1 MWKLRHL
8 QLLLV
13 QSVVLSAPIRHLAVI
28 VESTP
33 AIGLLDFE
41 ATKNSAVSI
50 AEVIGNGTSD
60 FQVALLGTN
69 HHPNRWIPL
78 KDLRQEATKVNYTGE
93 EIFEPGRIIVDNG
106 ALFTNVDDGLLMIV
120 TLEDLLCEPNTENVL
135 CRQISIL
142 KQRGWTISTVSL
154 QFKET
159 GKRLAVSN
167 IASEGAAFVMNRH
180 IFQEVKSFTSASKSQ
195 KNEVSRSS
203 TSIPSIPTSNLSVV
217 YNGDNPCSPDIS
229 KIALD
234 VVIILDNSAEVGNLS
249 FTALKKSLVGVLE
262 GLQVGQ
268 DNDQS
273 AIAMITIGKK
283 AELRYNFDSFH
294 YTKEAMDALASLPFG
309 GDEAVDISGGL
320 TLTINLVTARR
331 NRTNNHRP
339 VLVILASSG
348 VAPCPEMPAGI
359 DNECQAAAK
368 LKNMNVR
375 VGTVNLDFHS
385 TGPADIGHLAY
396 SKCYQFKNNR
406 LLGFN
411 LQQSLITTNCY
422 CEGGYSQFH
431 IGECSPSSSCIRII
445 QTADFYSSAA
455 TTCRTFGARL
465 VSIWSAAKSNYVSSM
480 CFRLGNDPDE
490 SSVLIGLNVFFS
502 SHYGTFGEWDSG
514 QSFRPDVFSNFDA
527 IPTQRCVILRAPGET
542 WHTVACTGETNAFY
556 YVCEKLSHG
565 GVDPLA

>member
-396 SKCYQFKNNR
+396 SKRMFTLIIMHPYHPDSG
-406 LLGFN
+406 LLFFCGDDMSN
-411 LQQSLITTNCY
+411 LRSKTRQHLV
-422 CEGGYSQFH
+422 
-431 IGECSPSSSCIRII
+431 
-445 QTADFYSSAA
+445 
-455 TTCRTFGARL
+455 CRQKQL
-465 VSIWSAAKSNYVSSM
+465 CVE
-480 CFRLGNDPDE
+480 LGNDPDE